1 MCFVPASQGVAL
13 AVALCSMVC
22 WGSWSNF
29 LILAEVRMK
38 FELFYLDWSV
48 GCFLTSLLFAF
59 TLGSV
64 TNDSNNYGSITF
76 LGDDLSVGAEKYFYA
91 FAAGLIF
98 NVANLCLCK
107 GISML
112 GLALAFPLCI
122 GTSMVLG
129 TTLTYLEDPTK
140 TTSPALLFFGLAIAF
155 AAVVTAAVMHSIKDK
170 ERAAKEPLTADA
182 EGGET
187 AKEDATMMRKLV
199 ICIGGGILMGCWNPL
214 VVLAEDNC
222 NGQCAGLSPYG
233 EFVFYCL
240 AVVLSSFVLI
250 PLVIAVPM
258 EGFKG
263 QAVGPV
269 LATWSKTPLLCHI
282 YALLGG
288 FVWSVGTWANATAGV
303 SEDKDN
309 NSVMNGATSFAIGQC
324 ANVAAIFWGLILWGE
339 FNGTSTKVKGLVAL
353 VVVMYVLAIILC
365 TLAN

>member
-1 MCFVPASQGVAL
+1 
-13 AVALCSMVC
+13 
-22 WGSWSNF
+22 
-29 LILAEVRMK
+29 
-38 FELFYLDWSV
+38 
-48 GCFLTSLLFAF
+48 
-59 TLGSV
+59 
-64 TNDSNNYGSITF
+64 
-76 LGDDLSVGAEKYFYA
+76 
-91 FAAGLIF
+91 
-98 NVANLCLCK
+98 
-107 GISML
+107 ML

-129 TTLTYLEDPTK
+129 TTLTFLLDPKSTS
-140 TTSPALLFFGLAIAF
+140 SPALLFTGLAIAF

-170 ERAAKEPLTADA
+170 EMAAKEPLTADA
-182 EGGET
+182 EAGET
-187 AKEDATMMRKLV
+187 TKEDATMTRKLI

-214 VVLAEDNC
+214 VTLAEKDD
-222 NGQCAGLSPYG
+222 GLSPYG

-288 FVWSVGTWANATAGV
+288 FVWSIGTLANATAGV
-303 SEDKDN
+303 SKDADGK
-309 NSVMNGATSFAIGQC
+309 SVMNSATSFAIGQC

-339 FNGTSTKVKGLVAL
+339 FKGTSNKVKGLVSL
-353 VVVMYVLAIILC
+353 VVVMYVFAIILC
-365 TLAN
+365 TLAS